1 MGWSAFGKGLAA
13 GIIGEAGRQ
22 VESNELRVN
31 KLIDDQT
38 KAYGKRVEKAKLTRK
53 EENKRNRIIL
63 QGFKIRFSDTPNG
76 LRRGAWYLKE
86 FGPEAA
92 EAFLAKADLALK
104 QGTPYTDFLKWAP
117 AGTDTTVRSLDDYTN
132 SLSTPWDLPAF
143 GQTQAALSGREQMP
157 WWGKGQYDA
166 SLLAATPSI
175 DDFKRDESI
184 IIDAEEG
191 SGPQFSLLQSD
202 ADRRELDSTAKERL
216 HNIIAKGPGEPGS
229 MQAKEYA
236 AAEAALTAINKAGR
250 TPSPGDE
257 GFTSSDRNALAVI
270 ENSLKFNWSE
280 TAVGALK
287 DTVAIR
293 ANGITT
299 IYNINT
305 QAKELAE
312 AREQFVIGYKNAV
325 RALIDK
331 TPDLFSG
338 AGLGALRTLYPPTP
352 EVKPKVAVADT
363 EPKPNLTEVITPDP
377 NEEKNLERK
386 IKELNKLIAEAG
398 RTDQNEVTLPDKSTA
413 PLSEV
418 KESRDRMVKELD
430 TIQRNKTAQKD
441 KAEANAEAEK
451 EARSFPDAGER
462 IEKWLTEGTPWSDIE
477 SILKDRNIPSEDIE
491 EAGKLIAALR
501 RKRSI
506 MSGPDGGKIELWK
519 KLFKIM
525 GGSLQVDE
533 DPPVT
538 PGAEQPVTPDAE
550 PPKSAG
556 DPNLTKPMVEGGYA
570 AYKAGDYAEA
580 AKWFHKAAEQGDA
593 EAQYALGVM
602 YGNGN
607 GVTQDSAEAVKWH
620 RKAAEQGNAF
630 AQGNLGLAYY
640 NGWGVT
646 QDLDE
651 AAKWTRK
658 AAEQGDADAQNKL
671 AVMYYAGYGV
681 TKDNAEAGRWF
692 RKAAEQGNLQAKK
705 WLELGGDALKE
716 PELTR

>member
-38 KAYGKRVEKAKLTRK
+38 KAYGKRVEEAKLTRK

-92 EAFLAKADLALK
+92 EAFLEKADLALK

-202 ADRRELDSTAKERL
+202 ADTRELNRTAKERL

-229 MQAKEYA
+229 TQAKEYA
-236 AAEAALTAINKAGR
+236 AAKAALTAINEAKQ
-250 TPSPGDE
+250 TPSPDVK

-270 ENSLKFNWSE
+270 ENSLKRNWSE
-280 TAVGALK
+280 TVVGVLK
-287 DTVAIR
+287 DEVEIR

-299 IYNINT
+299 IYNITT
-305 QAKELAE
+305 QAKELAA
-312 AREQFVIGYKNAV
+312 ARKQFVIGYNNAML
-325 RALIDK
+325 AIIDK
-331 TPDLFSG
+331 NPDLFSA
-338 AGLGALRTLYPPTP
+338 AGLPALRTLYSGMT
-352 EVKPKVAVADT
+352 EVKPDPLPKVPAVAT
-363 EPKPNLTEVITPDP
+363 PKVTAAPDP
-377 NEEKNLERK
+377 NDKKNLERK
-386 IKELNKLIAEAG
+386 IRALDKLIAEAG
-398 RTDQNEVTLPDKSTA
+398 RTNQNEVTLPDKSTA

-441 KAEANAEAEK
+441 EAEANAKAEK
-451 EARSFPDAGER
+451 EARSFPDARER
-462 IEKWLTEGTPWSDIE
+462 IEKWLAEGTRWSDIE
-477 SILKDRNIPSEDIE
+477 STLKARNIPSEDIE
-491 EAGKLIAALR
+491 EARKLIAALR

-525 GGSLQVDE
+525 GGGLQVDE

-570 AYKAGDYAEA
+570 AYEAGDYAEA